1 MTTAQIEKLVN
12 LHEKADERGQ
22 ELMLNIL
29 VCAGAFGE
37 PFYKELQEALDK
49 GDKIGM
55 LEVIAKY
62 TAILKERAK
71 A

>member
-1 MTTAQIEKLVN
+1 MTDNQIKIITLYDN
-12 LHEKADERGQ
+12 ADERGQ
-22 ELMLNIL
+22 ELILNIL

-62 TAILKERAK
+62 TAILKERATV
-71 A
+71 